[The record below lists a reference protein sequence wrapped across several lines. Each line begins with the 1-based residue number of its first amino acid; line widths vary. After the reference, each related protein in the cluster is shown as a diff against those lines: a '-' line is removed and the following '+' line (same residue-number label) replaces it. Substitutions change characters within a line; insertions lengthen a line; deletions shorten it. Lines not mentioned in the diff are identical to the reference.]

1 MVKFAEQAPY
11 TRGMD
16 PVPDLKE
23 IFDGFAQ
30 VYERCAVF
38 GEESAGQAVQDALRR
53 TDLIVEWNR

>member
-1 MVKFAEQAPY
+1 
-11 TRGMD
+11 MD

-23 IFDGFAQ
+23 IFDGFDQ